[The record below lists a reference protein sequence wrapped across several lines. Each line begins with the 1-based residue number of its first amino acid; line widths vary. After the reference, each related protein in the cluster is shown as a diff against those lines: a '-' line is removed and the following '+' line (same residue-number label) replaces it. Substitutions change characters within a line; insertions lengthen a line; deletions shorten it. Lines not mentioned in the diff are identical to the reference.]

1 MATRVDR
8 LRDLERAY
16 ADLTDGERV
25 RFLTRALLIT
35 REHAWDL
42 LGAALGIETARV
54 RAGAASERST
64 KRNNITV

>member
-1 MATRVDR
+1 MDARVDR
-8 LRDLERAY
+8 LRNLERAY

-54 RAGAASERST
+54 RAGAASGRSIT
-64 KRNNITV
+64 RDITV